1 MEVSVKEAQALKA
14 IHQPKDA
21 ADVESGRRRLA
32 FEELLLLQLKLL
44 LRRSIEKSPRSE
56 VDLKGTRIEKM
67 TMMNAGKKHL
77 GFDLTRAQ
85 DRVLKEV
92 GTASHISTDV
102 LCV

>member
-1 MEVSVKEAQALKA
+1 M
-14 IHQPKDA
+14 
-21 ADVESGRRRLA
+21 ESGRRRLA

-56 VDLKGTRIEKM
+56 EDLKGIRVEM
-67 TMMNAGKKHL
+67 LTMMNAGKKQL

-92 GTASHISTDV
+92 CTESHWV
-102 LCV
+102 LIPSMQSAKPVKILNPTTFALTRTNT